1 MLLLEAGNIRKYYAE
16 RLIISFDEFK
26 IYSGDRIGVVGLN
39 GSGKTTLLEILAGQ
53 LEREE
58 GFLRQYCDIGYIRQ
72 FTEKVTEN
80 LNQRLLKEFD
90 LVRKLDRDDL
100 SGGEHTRLKIANA
113 FSRDNVLLFAD
124 EPTSNLDFRGIEML
138 GQKLKQLDSFV
149 LVSHD
154 RGLLDSLC
162 NKIVEVRDGKIRIFN
177 GNYTFYR
184 QQIEMEHERSVNE
197 YEKYAEEKE
206 APREENVE
214 STEKDG

>member
-72 FTEKVTEN
+72 FTGKVTEN

-100 SGGEHTRLKIANA
+100 SGGEHT
-113 FSRDNVLLFAD
+113 
-124 EPTSNLDFRGIEML
+124 
-138 GQKLKQLDSFV
+138 
-149 LVSHD
+149 
-154 RGLLDSLC
+154 
-162 NKIVEVRDGKIRIFN
+162 
-177 GNYTFYR
+177 
-184 QQIEMEHERSVNE
+184 
-197 YEKYAEEKE
+197 
-206 APREENVE
+206 
-214 STEKDG
+214 